1 MIYWIKKI
9 SRLIAL
15 ITFFIIFFCG
25 IDINDPFNIYN
36 ATSAF
41 IKAFFGA
48 VLLWLTA
55 FVICDIILKGAVED
69 VPKEEIEVLDGGII
83 QRLHETQNQGKVLDR
98 AEKNVTEEEK
108 QNKKQAKETIKEK
121 LKEK

>member
-9 SRLIAL
+9 SRIIAF

-25 IDINDPFNIYN
+25 IDSNDPFNIYN
-36 ATSAF
+36 ASSAF

-69 VPKEEIEVLDGGII
+69 VPKEDIEVLDGGII
-83 QRLHETQNQGKVLDR
+83 QRLHETKSEKKVLDI
-98 AEKNVTEEEK
+98 AEKEAAEK
-108 QNKKQAKETIKEK
+108 EKHKKKPSNKKKKEN

>member
-9 SRLIAL
+9 SRIIAF

-25 IDINDPFNIYN
+25 IDPNDPFNIYN

-48 VLLWLTA
+48 ILLWLTA

-69 VPKEEIEVLDGGII
+69 VPKDEIEVLDGGII
-83 QRLHETQNQGKVLDR
+83 QRLHETQNENKVIGR
-98 AEKNVTEEEK
+98 VEKNVNEEGK
-108 QNKKQAKETIKEK
+108 QKKKQAKKKIKEI
-121 LKEK
+121 

>member
-9 SRLIAL
+9 SRIVAF

-25 IDINDPFNIYN
+25 IDPNDPFNIYN

-69 VPKEEIEVLDGGII
+69 VPKEDVEVLDGGII
-83 QRLHETQNQGKVLDR
+83 QRLHETQSENKVIDG
-98 AEKNVTEEEK
+98 AEKDVTEEEK
-108 QNKKQAKETIKEK
+108 QKKKQAKKKIKEK

>member
-9 SRLIAL
+9 SRITAF

-25 IDINDPFNIYN
+25 IDTNDPFNIYN
-36 ATSAF
+36 ATTAF

-69 VPKEEIEVLDGGII
+69 VPKEDVEVLDGGII
-83 QRLHETQNQGKVLDR
+83 QRLHETQSENKVIDG

-108 QNKKQAKETIKEK
+108 KKEKQAKKKIKEK
-121 LKEK
+121 RKEK